1 MKSIKKQAWLALPL
15 AAAVALSACSTTNPY
30 TGEQQTSSLAKGAG
44 IGALVGGVAGA
55 TKSGNHRLDK
65 TLIGAAV
72 GAAAGSGIGY
82 YMDAQ
87 EAKLRQE
94 MQGTGVSVNR
104 VGDQIQLNMPSAITF
119 ASDSSELSP
128 QIYSALNGVI
138 NVLKEYDDTM
148 VNIAG
153 YTDSTGTA
161 SYNQRLSELRAQ
173 AVGNYLAR
181 GGVNFNRL
189 IMTGYGASNFVASND
204 TAEGRAQNRRV
215 TVTLVPSQGS

>member
-1 MKSIKKQAWLALPL
+1 MKKSIWMAAPL
-15 AAAVALSACSTTNPY
+15 AVVMAATGCTTTNPY
-30 TGEQQTSSLAKGAG
+30 TNEQQTSSLAKGAG

-72 GAAAGSGIGY
+72 GAAAGGGVGY

-119 ASDSSELSP
+119 GSDSSELSS
-128 QIYSALNGVI
+128 QIHAPLDGVI
-138 NVLKEYDDTM
+138 KVLGEYPDTL

-153 YTDSTGTA
+153 YTDSTGA
-161 SYNQRLSELRAQ
+161 AAYNQRLSELRAQ

-189 IMTGYGASNFVASND
+189 IMQGYGASNYVASND
-204 TAEGRAQNRRV
+204 TPEGRAQNRRV
-215 TVTLVPSQGS
+215 TVTLVPDGNR

>member
-1 MKSIKKQAWLALPL
+1 MKSIKKQVFLAFPL
-15 AAAVALSACSTTNPY
+15 AAAVVLSGCSTTNPY
-30 TGEQQTSSLAKGAG
+30 SGEQQTSSLAKGAG

-119 ASDSSELSP
+119 ASDSSELSS
-128 QIYSALNGVI
+128 QIYPALNGVI

-173 AVGNYLAR
+173 SVGNYLAR

-204 TAEGRAQNRRV
+204 TAQGRAQNRRV
-215 TVTLVPSQGS
+215 TVTLVPTQGS